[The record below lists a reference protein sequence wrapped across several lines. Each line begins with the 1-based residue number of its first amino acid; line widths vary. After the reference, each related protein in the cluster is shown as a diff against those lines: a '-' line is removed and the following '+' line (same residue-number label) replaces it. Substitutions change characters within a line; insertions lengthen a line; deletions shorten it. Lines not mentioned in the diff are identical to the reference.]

1 MMDNMEQL
9 IRTLTDDAAKLQ
21 PAPHPFLVSFKWIV
35 AASAYLAMIL
45 VISGLRP
52 DILQAIENPWFVV
65 ELVTLFGIFVA
76 TSMSTSLLAFPDLH
90 QKRFIAFAPL
100 LMFVLFLVVIFFAWS
115 TDHPP
120 ASLPDHTYECAYCI
134 ILVSLLPAAWTFYSL
149 RKLASIHYR
158 LAGGLALLS
167 AASIGA
173 LWLRLYEVN
182 DSIIHVVE
190 WHYLPMLLI
199 GFIGLWLG
207 EIILKW

>member
-1 MMDNMEQL
+1 MGYNLLSLLVL
-9 IRTLTDDAAKLQ
+9 IL
-21 PAPHPFLVSFKWIV
+21 WIV
-35 AASAYLAMIL
+35 AIVDCAKSN
-45 VISGLRP
+45 
-52 DILQAIENPWFVV
+52 NPNKVV
-65 ELVTLFGIFVA
+65 WIIV
-76 TSMSTSLLAFPDLH
+76 
-90 QKRFIAFAPL
+90 
-100 LMFVLFLVVIFFAWS
+100 
-115 TDHPP
+115 
-120 ASLPDHTYECAYCI
+120 I

-190 WHYLPMLLI
+190 WHYLPMLFI